1 MTWLQR
7 YRIRHFLR
15 YSFWLVPLAWML
27 AAGIALPLVRWLDL
41 ETSWRLFGYSED
53 GARQILSGLS
63 SSMLTFMVFAVSALL
78 LALQL
83 ASSALS
89 PRIIAGFFATRT
101 PQVSIGVFVFSYVF
115 ALGAGARIE
124 PGHVPQLMVLVAIL
138 SNLLAIV
145 VFFWFVYRVGTALRP
160 VAILLALSKAGRRVF
175 DEVYPSAWS
184 ASLSERPPQ
193 AREALAGPSRV
204 IEYGSVSGTFLAFGA
219 AELVEAAR
227 RADCV
232 IELAPQVG
240 DFVPRGDPLFR
251 VYPADRDIDSAE
263 LMQMV
268 AFGAE
273 RTLEQDPAFA
283 FRIMVDIASRAL
295 SPAVNDPTTAVLAI
309 DQLHRDLLYLGRR
322 ELSSGSAT
330 DDSGKMRLVYPTP
343 QWEDFVALATNEIRL
358 FGANSIQVAR
368 RLAAMLEHL
377 AGALPEPRRPPLREE
392 LAMLERAVER
402 AFPDERDRRRA
413 HMGDLQG
420 IGHSSPARDPLR
432 P

>member
-15 YSFWLVPLAWML
+15 YSFWLVPVVWM
-27 AAGIALPLVRWLDL
+27 AAAAIALPAVRWLDI
-41 ETSWRLFGYSED
+41 ETGWRVFNYSEE
-53 GARQILSGLS
+53 GARQILNGLS

-89 PRIIAGFFATRT
+89 PRIIAGAFANRV
-101 PQVSIGVFVFSYVF
+101 PQISIGVFVFSYVF
-115 ALGAGARIE
+115 ALGALARVE
-124 PGHVPQLMVLVAIL
+124 NGHVPQMVVFVAIV
-138 SNLLAIV
+138 SNLCAIT
-145 VFFWFVYRVGTALRP
+145 VFFWFVYRVGASLRP
-160 VAILLALSKAGRRVF
+160 VAILLSLSHRGRQVF
-175 DEVYPSAWS
+175 DDVYPRAWNPRI
-184 ASLSERPPQ
+184 AERPPR
-193 AREALAGPSRV
+193 AREELSGPSRA
-204 IEYGSVSGTFLAFGA
+204 IEYAGASGTFLAFGA

-232 IELAPQVG
+232 IELIPQVG
-240 DFVPRGDPLFR
+240 DFVPKGDPLFR
-251 VYPADRDIDSAE
+251 IYPAERNVDAAS
-263 LMQMV
+263 LSQMV

-273 RTLEQDPAFA
+273 RTMEQDPAFA

-322 ELSSGSAT
+322 QLSSGSAA
-330 DDSGKMRLVYPTP
+330 DESGRVRLVYPTP

-368 RLAAMLEHL
+368 RLNAMLEHL

-392 LAMLERAVER
+392 LAMLQRAVER
-402 AFPDERDRRRA
+402 AFPDERDRKRA
-413 HMGDLQG
+413 QMGDLQG
-420 IGHSSPARDPLR
+420 IGHSSPAGDSPR

>member
-7 YRIRHFLR
+7 YRVRHFLR
-15 YSFWLVPLAWML
+15 FSFWLLPAVWML
-27 AAGIALPLVRWLDL
+27 AGALALPVVRWLDL
-41 ETSWRLFGYSED
+41 ETGWRLFNYSED

-89 PRIIAGFFATRT
+89 PRIIASVFASRA
-101 PQVSIGVFVFSYVF
+101 PQNAIGVFVFAYVF
-115 ALGAGARIE
+115 ALGAAARVE
-124 PGHVPQLMVLVAIL
+124 SGHVPQLMVAVAIL
-138 SNLLAIV
+138 SNLLAIIA
-145 VFFWFVYRVGTALRP
+145 FFWFVYRIGAGLRP
-160 VAILLALSKAGRRVF
+160 VAILRRLSNAGRQVF
-175 DEVYPSAWS
+175 DEVYPYRWS
-184 ASLSERPPQ
+184 TGPRGAPAAPAGTSL
-193 AREALAGPSRV
+193 L
-204 IEYGSVSGTFLAFGA
+204 IEYTGASGTFLAFGT
-219 AELVEAAR
+219 AELVRTAQ

-232 IELAPQVG
+232 IELVPQVG
-240 DFVPRGDPLFR
+240 DFVANGDALFH
-251 VYPADRDIDSAE
+251 VYPAGADVDPAA
-263 LMQMV
+263 LTQMV

-283 FRIMVDIASRAL
+283 FRIMVDIAARAL

-330 DDSGKMRLVYPTP
+330 DESGKVRLVYPTP
-343 QWEDFVALATNEIRL
+343 RWEDFVALATNEMRL

-368 RLAAMLEHL
+368 RLHAMLEHL

-392 LAMLERAVER
+392 LSMLLRAVER
-402 AFPDERDRRRA
+402 AFPDEIDRMRA
-413 HMGDLQG
+413 RTSDLQG
-420 IGHSSPARDPLR
+420 IGHSSSAEDSRLN
-432 P
+432 

>member
-1 MTWLQR
+1 
-7 YRIRHFLR
+7 
-15 YSFWLVPLAWML
+15 
-27 AAGIALPLVRWLDL
+27 
-41 ETSWRLFGYSED
+41 
-53 GARQILSGLS
+53 
-63 SSMLTFMVFAVSALL
+63 
-78 LALQL
+78 
-83 ASSALS
+83 
-89 PRIIAGFFATRT
+89 
-101 PQVSIGVFVFSYVF
+101 
-115 ALGAGARIE
+115 
-124 PGHVPQLMVLVAIL
+124 
-138 SNLLAIV
+138 
-145 VFFWFVYRVGTALRP
+145 
-160 VAILLALSKAGRRVF
+160 LSKAGRRVF